1 MIHTDRTV
9 GHATQYKLYT
19 LRVPS
24 RPIIFKIFTKSKT
37 MLLVP
42 LLPIRFKLYTLYNLW
57 VPLRPIIFKMSK
69 LYKTVNTVQAVKPV
83 VGVCCGGKQWFEMMS
98 PNLTHGQTK

>member
-1 MIHTDRTV
+1 MGPFGTNQSQNVETV
-9 GHATQYKLYT
+9 Q
-19 LRVPS
+19 
-24 RPIIFKIFTKSKT
+24 
-37 MLLVP
+37 
-42 LLPIRFKLYTLYNLW
+42 TLYNLW

-98 PNLTHGQTK
+98 PNLTHGRTK